1 MNKNI
6 SVIID
11 GTVGAG
17 KSTLMNILKDLG
29 FEAFPEPVVD
39 NPLLDKF
46 YHDKEKYSFPLQI
59 EFLNKRFAHLKA
71 SKAFE
76 RVTLDRSIYND
87 IIFAQ
92 MLRDSGDLPKEFYT
106 IYEEL
111 LENMLEHCEPPTLM
125 IYLQISVDEAI
136 RRIQKRGRDFEQ
148 IVERTYWEDLNSR
161 YGAFF
166 KEYNRSPLLVVDV
179 SGLDFENNLEDRKFV
194 IEKINEKF
202 KELGYD
208 LTLDNQ

>member
-87 IIFAQ
+87 IVFAQ
-92 MLRDSGDLPKEFYT
+92 MLRDSGDLSNEFYN

-194 IEKINEKF
+194 IKKINEKF

-208 LTLDNQ
+208 LTLDKQ

>member
-87 IIFAQ
+87 IVFAQ
-92 MLRDSGDLPKEFYT
+92 MLRDSGDLPKEFYN

>member
-87 IIFAQ
+87 IVFAQ
-92 MLRDSGDLPKEFYT
+92 MLRDSGDLPSEFYS

>member
-1 MNKNI
+1 
-6 SVIID
+6 
-11 GTVGAG
+11 
-17 KSTLMNILKDLG
+17 MNILKDLG

>member
-1 MNKNI
+1 MNKKI
-6 SVIID
+6 SVVID

-17 KSTLMNILKDLG
+17 KSTLMNVLKDLG

-39 NPLLDKF
+39 NPMLDKF

-76 RVTLDRSIYND
+76 KVTLDRSIYND
-87 IIFAQ
+87 IVFAQ
-92 MLRDSGDLPKEFYT
+92 MLRDSGDLPNEFYE

-148 IVERTYWEDLNSR
+148 IVERAYWEDLNSR
-161 YGAFF
+161 YSAFF
-166 KEYNRSPLLVVDV
+166 KDYNRSPLLVVDV
-179 SGLDFENNLEDRKFV
+179 SDLDFENNLEDRKFV
-194 IEKINEKF
+194 IERINEKF
-202 KELGYD
+202 QELGYD
-208 LTLDNQ
+208 LTLDN

>member
-87 IIFAQ
+87 IVFAQ
-92 MLRDSGDLPKEFYT
+92 MLRDSGDLPKEFYN

-166 KEYNRSPLLVVDV
+166 KEYNRSPLLVIDV

-208 LTLDNQ
+208 LTLGNQ